1 MLFTFNC
8 SQVPEWLNAN
18 LQAFSGSFSHYF
30 LWRGFR
36 VMFDCGEGAGIRL
49 DDHVFRVDVLALSHG
64 HSDHCR
70 GLTGFLESRAFI
82 KGANEKP
89 LKIVFPGDS
98 PMMRTWIDSGR
109 ISLGSPTE
117 GDAISHSGIGRT
129 PKEQT
134 SRLAARLD
142 VEFCPVIPGATVE
155 LRSGRVLQA
164 TAVEHVKGESCAAY
178 RVGKKRSRLKAEF
191 SGLPSKEIA
200 TLKKQMQP
208 AEFQEDYFE
217 CELVY
222 SGDCI
227 GLPAGFAAD
236 AHALIHEA
244 TFLRAE
250 DADTE
255 KGIHSTVE
263 SALNCAVKEK
273 ARNVILFHSSRRYS
287 DLELRQGVESML
299 KHVGYAEPVFLV
311 RGSFGLPVD

>member
-1 MLFTFNC
+1 MLLQFNC
-8 SQVPEWLNAN
+8 NLVPEWLNSN
-18 LQAFSGSFSHYF
+18 LQAFSGPFSHFF

-36 VMFDCGEGAGIRL
+36 IMFDCGEGAGIRL

-82 KGANEKP
+82 KGANAKP
-89 LKIVFPGDS
+89 LRIVFPDAS
-98 PMMRTWIDSGR
+98 SMMSTWIDSLR
-109 ISLGSPTE
+109 TSLGMLSE
-117 GDAISHSGIGRT
+117 GDAISSTGIGRT

-142 VEFCPVIPGATVE
+142 VEFCPVMPGMTVE
-155 LRSGRVLQA
+155 MRSGRVLQTA
-164 TAVEHVKGESCAAY
+164 AVEHVKGESCVAY
-178 RVGKKRSRLKAEF
+178 RVGRKRSRVKAEF
-191 SGLPSKEIA
+191 SALPPKDIA
-200 TLKKQMQP
+200 TLKKQIQP

-227 GLPAGFAAD
+227 GLPAGFATGAQV
-236 AHALIHEA
+236 LIHEA
-244 TFLRAE
+244 TFLRPD

-263 SALNCAVKEK
+263 SALKCAVREK
-273 ARNVILFHSSRRYS
+273 ARNVILFHTSRRYS
-287 DLELRQGVESML
+287 ELELRQGVESIL

-311 RGSFGLPVD
+311 RGSCGLPVD

>member
-1 MLFTFNC
+1 
-8 SQVPEWLNAN
+8 
-18 LQAFSGSFSHYF
+18 
-30 LWRGFR
+30 
-36 VMFDCGEGAGIRL
+36 MFDCGEGAGIRL
-49 DDHVFRVDVLALSHG
+49 EDHVFRVDVLALSHG

-70 GLTGFLESRAFI
+70 GLIGFLESRAFI

-89 LKIVFPGDS
+89 LRIVFPDAS
-98 PMMRTWIDSGR
+98 PMMKTWIDSLR
-109 ISLGSPTE
+109 TSLGSASA

-142 VEFCPVIPGATVE
+142 VEFCPVTPGVTLE
-155 LRSGRVLQA
+155 MRSGRLLQA
-164 TAVEHVKGESCAAY
+164 AAVEHVKGESCFAY
-178 RVGKKRSRLKAEF
+178 RVGKNRSRLKAEF
-191 SGLPSKEIA
+191 SALPPKEIA

-227 GLPAGFAAD
+227 GLPAGLATGAQV
-236 AHALIHEA
+236 LIHEA
-244 TFLRAE
+244 TFLRAD

-263 SALNCAVKEK
+263 SALHCAVKEK
-273 ARNVILFHSSRRYS
+273 ARNLILFHSSRRYS
-287 DLELRQGVESML
+287 DSELRQGVESML
-299 KHVGYAEPVFLV
+299 RHVGYAEPVFLL
-311 RGSFGLPVD
+311 RGSFGLPID